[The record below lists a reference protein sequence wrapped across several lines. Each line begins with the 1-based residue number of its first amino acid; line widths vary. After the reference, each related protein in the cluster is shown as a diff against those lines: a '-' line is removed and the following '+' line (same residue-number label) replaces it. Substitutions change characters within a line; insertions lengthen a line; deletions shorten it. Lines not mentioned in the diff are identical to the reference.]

1 MDSNNVPGWIGGYA
15 LLRVENLTKEFRSGR
30 GRKKKTVTA
39 VNNLSFQCKP
49 GEIYGLL
56 GPNGAGKTTTLR
68 CLSTLIRPTS
78 GNVWINRHNV
88 LEHGQVFR
96 SKIGFLTS
104 DMKLDGYF
112 SPDYMMNWFG
122 QLNKMEESDIQR
134 QKHRLFQE
142 LQMTDFIHKKIDSL
156 STGMKQKTAIAISL
170 IHDPEVIIFDEPT
183 NGLDI
188 VTSKSVTDF
197 LANCAEAG
205 KIVIVSTHIMT
216 IAEKL
221 CHRFGI
227 LVEGELKEEGTLDE
241 IIQGSSWDNLE
252 DVFFSYI
259 LPESSSNGGGC
270 NV

>member
-1 MDSNNVPGWIGGYA
+1 M
-15 LLRVENLTKEFRSGR
+15 LRVENLVKEFRNGR
-30 GRKKKTVTA
+30 GKSAKTVQA
-39 VNNLSFQCKP
+39 VKNLSFQCKP

-68 CLSTLIRPTS
+68 CLSTLIKPTS
-78 GNVWINRHNV
+78 GNAWIDDYNV
-88 LEHGQVFR
+88 LEHGQIFR

-122 QLNKMEESDIQR
+122 KLNKMDEDEIEC
-134 QKHRLFQE
+134 KKEKLFAD
-142 LQMTDFIHKKIDSL
+142 LQMTDFIHKKIDEL

-188 VTSKSVTDF
+188 VTSKAVTDF
-197 LANCAEAG
+197 LVNCAEAG
-205 KIVIVSTHIMT
+205 KIVILSTHIMT

-227 LVEGELKEEGTLDE
+227 LVEGELKEEGTLNE
-241 IIQGSSWDNLE
+241 IIEGSSWDNLE

-259 LPESSSNGGGC
+259 LPGGDH
-270 NV
+270 V

>member
-1 MDSNNVPGWIGGYA
+1 LPQPGTPVSGVFV
-15 LLRVENLTKEFRSGR
+15 LRVENLSKEFHNGR
-30 GRKKKTVTA
+30 GNRFNIVKA
-39 VNNLSFQCKP
+39 VSNLSFQCKS

-68 CLSTLIRPTS
+68 CLATLIKPTS
-78 GNVWINRHNV
+78 GNAWIDNCNV

-112 SPDYMMNWFG
+112 SPDYMLNWFG
-122 QLNKMEESDIQR
+122 RLNKMQDCEIEKRKRKLFSD
-134 QKHRLFQE
+134 
-142 LQMTDFIHKKIDSL
+142 LQMTDFIHRKIDKL

-170 IHDPEVIIFDEPT
+170 IHDPDVIIFDEPT

-188 VTSKSVTDF
+188 ITSKAVTDF
-197 LANCAEAG
+197 LQSCAATG
-205 KIVIVSTHIMT
+205 KTVILSTHIMT

-221 CHRFGI
+221 CNRFGI
-227 LVEGELKEEGTLDE
+227 LVEGEMKQEGTLSE
-241 IIQGSSWDNLE
+241 IIENSSGRSLE
-252 DVFFSYI
+252 EVFFSYI
-259 LPESSSNGGGC
+259 LPVSLSGDD

>member
-1 MDSNNVPGWIGGYA
+1 M
-15 LLRVENLTKEFRSGR
+15 LRVEKLCKEFRNGR
-30 GRKKKTVTA
+30 GRSAKTVKA
-39 VNNLSFQCKP
+39 VNNLSFQCRS

-68 CLSTLIRPTS
+68 CLSTLIKPSS
-78 GNVWINRHNV
+78 GNAWIDKYNV
-88 LEHGQVFR
+88 LEHGQMFR

-112 SPDYMMNWFG
+112 TPDYMMNWFG
-122 QLNKMEESDIQR
+122 QLNKMQESQIEQ
-134 QKHRLFQE
+134 QKKRLFSD
-142 LQMTDFIHKKIDSL
+142 LQMTDFIHKKIDEL
-156 STGMKQKTAIAISL
+156 STGMKQKTAVAISL

-188 VTSKSVTDF
+188 VTSKAVTDF
-197 LANCAEAG
+197 LVSRAESG
-205 KIVIVSTHIMT
+205 KTVIISTHNMT

-227 LVEGELKEEGTLDE
+227 LVDGELKEEGSLSD
-241 IIQGSSWDNLE
+241 IIQGSSWDCLE

-259 LPESSSNGGGC
+259 LPGGDH
-270 NV
+270 V

>member
-1 MDSNNVPGWIGGYA
+1 M
-15 LLRVENLTKEFRSGR
+15 LRVENLCKEFKNGR
-30 GRKKKTVTA
+30 GRKAKVVKA
-39 VNNLSFQCKP
+39 VNNLSFQCRS

-68 CLSTLIRPTS
+68 CLSTLIKPSS
-78 GNVWINRHNV
+78 GNAWIDQYSV
-88 LEHGQVFR
+88 LEHGQMFR

-112 SPDYMMNWFG
+112 TPDYMMNWFG
-122 QLNKMEESDIQR
+122 QLNKMQEDAIIQ
-134 QKHRLFQE
+134 QKNRLFND
-142 LQMTDFIHKKIDSL
+142 LQMKDFIHKKIDEL
-156 STGMKQKTAIAISL
+156 STGMKQKTAVAISL

-188 VTSKSVTDF
+188 VTSKAVTDF
-197 LANCAEAG
+197 LVSRAESG
-205 KIVIVSTHIMT
+205 KTVIISTHNMT

-227 LVEGELKEEGTLDE
+227 LVDGELKEEGTLSE
-241 IIQGSSWDNLE
+241 IIDDSNWDNLE

-259 LPESSSNGGGC
+259 LPGGDH
-270 NV
+270 V

>member
-1 MDSNNVPGWIGGYA
+1 M
-15 LLRVENLTKEFRSGR
+15 LRVENLSKEFKGSR
-30 GRKKKTVTA
+30 GSSAKTVLA

-68 CLSTLIRPTS
+68 CLSTLIKPTS
-78 GNVWINRHNV
+78 GNVFIDQYNV
-88 LEHGQVFR
+88 LEHGKVFR

-112 SPDYMMNWFG
+112 TPDYMMSWFG
-122 QLNKMEESDIQR
+122 RLNKMEEETIQQR
-134 QKHRLFQE
+134 KNKLFTD
-142 LQMTDFIHKKIDSL
+142 LQMTDFIHKKIDKL
-156 STGMKQKTAIAISL
+156 STGMKQKTAVAISL
-170 IHDPEVIIFDEPT
+170 IHDPDVIIFDEPT

-188 VTSKSVTDF
+188 VTSKAVTDF
-197 LANCAEAG
+197 LVSRSEAG
-205 KIVIVSTHIMT
+205 KIVIISTHNMT

-227 LVEGELKEEGTLDE
+227 IVEGEMKEEGTLSE
-241 IIQGSSWDNLE
+241 IIEGSNWDNLE

-259 LPESSSNGGGC
+259 LPGGDH
-270 NV
+270 V